1 MVDIPSSGKFEN
13 RRRPRRYTPSS
24 NPPPN
29 RDGRSSSR
37 ADIPQTR
44 SSEPSSL
51 GSVLFCVLA
60 GVSVLGLLWLSGFL
74 FWVLAGLGLVLAL
87 LWPSS

>member
-1 MVDIPSSGKFEN
+1 MVDIPSPGKFEN

-29 RDGRSSSR
+29 RDGRSSRR
-37 ADIPQTR
+37 ADLPQTS
-44 SSEPSSL
+44 SSETSSL
-51 GSVLFCVLA
+51 G
-60 GVSVLGLLWLSGFL
+60 
-74 FWVLAGLGLVLAL
+74 WVLAGLGLVLAL